1 MVARLTAAREP
12 TAATGPTVPPWP
24 PPGPPPRARPRSP
37 RAGPPPGSRASARL
51 REQAVAS
58 RRQRRRTGA
67 DRFWPGPQTRA
78 GTASGPDP
86 DRAPAR
92 AGRDQID
99 LDHDEPPVQ
108 PSWSSYWD
116 ETPDART
123 PYAEALDA
131 GTDPDAW
138 TPDTETPDTRIKASR
153 PPRDPEAAARAICLR
168 LITVE
173 PRTRSQLAQA
183 LQRKQ
188 IPDAIADGILDRFTE
203 VGLIDDQAFAR
214 AWVESRHHSRGLSR
228 RALSTEL
235 RRRGVADDDVR
246 EAVETLDPDQEVA
259 TARQIVDRK
268 LRSTRGQ
275 PPDARARRLVGALA
289 RKGYGPALAYRIV
302 REALEAEGAELA
314 SGLDDPEPDLE
325 DGLHG

>member
-1 MVARLTAAREP
+1 
-12 TAATGPTVPPWP
+12 
-24 PPGPPPRARPRSP
+24 
-37 RAGPPPGSRASARL
+37 
-51 REQAVAS
+51 VAS

-86 DRAPAR
+86 DRDPAR

-138 TPDTETPDTRIKASR
+138 TPDTETPDTRIKASQ

-275 PPDARARRLVGALA
+275 PPDARARRLVGTLA
-289 RKGYGPALAYRIV
+289 RKGYGAALAYRIV

>member
-1 MVARLTAAREP
+1 
-12 TAATGPTVPPWP
+12 
-24 PPGPPPRARPRSP
+24 
-37 RAGPPPGSRASARL
+37 
-51 REQAVAS
+51 VAS
-58 RRQRRRTGA
+58 RRQRRQTGA

-78 GTASGPDP
+78 RTGAAPGPDQPALDP
-86 DRAPAR
+86 DEA
-92 AGRDQID
+92 
-99 LDHDEPPVQ
+99 PVQ
-108 PSWSSYWD
+108 PSWSSHWD
-116 ETPDART
+116 E
-123 PYAEALDA
+123 A
-131 GTDPDAW
+131 G
-138 TPDTETPDTRIKASR
+138 TPDTETPDTGTEAPKA
-153 PPRDPEAAARAICLR
+153 PRDPEAAARAICLR
-168 LITVE
+168 LITIE
-173 PRTRSQLAQA
+173 PRTRAQLAQA

-188 IPDAIADGILDRFTE
+188 IPDAITDGILDRFTE

-246 EAVETLDPDQEVA
+246 DAVETLDPDQEVA

-314 SGLDDPEPDLE
+314 AGFDDPEPDPE

>member
-1 MVARLTAAREP
+1 V
-12 TAATGPTVPPWP
+12 
-24 PPGPPPRARPRSP
+24 
-37 RAGPPPGSRASARL
+37 

-67 DRFWPGPQTRA
+67 DRFWPGPQTPART
-78 GTASGPDP
+78 GSGPDP
-86 DRAPAR
+86 DRTDPDR
-92 AGRDQID
+92 TGWGRTD
-99 LDHDEPPVQ
+99 LDQDEAPVQ
-108 PSWSSYWD
+108 PSWSSHWD
-116 ETPDART
+116 ETPDA
-123 PYAEALDA
+123 
-131 GTDPDAW
+131 
-138 TPDTETPDTRIKASR
+138 ETPDNGTADAETKAPR
-153 PPRDPEAAARAICLR
+153 EAPRDPEAAARAICLR

-246 EAVETLDPDQEVA
+246 DAVETLDPDQEVA

-268 LRSTRGQ
+268 LPSTRGQ

-314 SGLDDPEPDLE
+314 AGLDDPEPEL
-325 DGLHG
+325 

>member
-1 MVARLTAAREP
+1 
-12 TAATGPTVPPWP
+12 
-24 PPGPPPRARPRSP
+24 
-37 RAGPPPGSRASARL
+37 
-51 REQAVAS
+51 VAS

-86 DRAPAR
+86 DRDPAR

-138 TPDTETPDTRIKASR
+138 TPDTETPDARIKASQ

-314 SGLDDPEPDLE
+314 PGLDDPDPEL
-325 DGLHG
+325 

>member
-1 MVARLTAAREP
+1 
-12 TAATGPTVPPWP
+12 
-24 PPGPPPRARPRSP
+24 
-37 RAGPPPGSRASARL
+37 
-51 REQAVAS
+51 VAS
-58 RRQRRRTGA
+58 RQRRKTGA
-67 DRFWPGPQTRA
+67 DRFWPGPSAR
-78 GTASGPDP
+78 
-86 DRAPAR
+86 AR
-92 AGRDQID
+92 AGAGPDLAQTDPDQ
-99 LDHDEPPVQ
+99 DEAPVQ
-108 PSWSSYWD
+108 PSWSSHWT
-116 ETPDART
+116 EAPDAG
-123 PYAEALDA
+123 PYAGPDV
-131 GTDPDAW
+131 DPDSG
-138 TPDTETPDTRIKASR
+138 PDAETETPRE

-246 EAVETLDPDQEVA
+246 DAVETLDPDQEVA
-259 TARQIVDRK
+259 TARQLVDRK

-275 PPDARARRLVGALA
+275 PPDARARRLVGVLA

-314 SGLDDPEPDLE
+314 AGLDDPEPDPE

>member
-1 MVARLTAAREP
+1 
-12 TAATGPTVPPWP
+12 
-24 PPGPPPRARPRSP
+24 
-37 RAGPPPGSRASARL
+37 
-51 REQAVAS
+51 VAS

-67 DRFWPGPQTRA
+67 DRFWPGPPTRA

-86 DRAPAR
+86 DRDPAR

-138 TPDTETPDTRIKASR
+138 TPDTETPDTETPDTETPDARIKASQ

-183 LQRKQ
+183 LRRKQ

-314 SGLDDPEPDLE
+314 PGLDDPDPEL
-325 DGLHG
+325 

>member
-1 MVARLTAAREP
+1 
-12 TAATGPTVPPWP
+12 
-24 PPGPPPRARPRSP
+24 
-37 RAGPPPGSRASARL
+37 
-51 REQAVAS
+51 VAS

-86 DRAPAR
+86 DRRDPDRRDPDR
-92 AGRDQID
+92 AGRDRID
-99 LDHDEPPVQ
+99 LDQDEPPVQ

-138 TPDTETPDTRIKASR
+138 TPDTETPDDRIKAPQ

-314 SGLDDPEPDLE
+314 PGLDDPDPEL
-325 DGLHG
+325 

>member
-1 MVARLTAAREP
+1 M
-12 TAATGPTVPPWP
+12 
-24 PPGPPPRARPRSP
+24 
-37 RAGPPPGSRASARL
+37 
-51 REQAVAS
+51 AS
-58 RRQRRRTGA
+58 RRQRRTAGA
-67 DRFWPGPQTRA
+67 DRFWPGP
-78 GTASGPDP
+78 S
-86 DRAPAR
+86 AR
-92 AGRDQID
+92 AGAGAGPD
-99 LDHDEPPVQ
+99 LDQTDPDQDEAPVQ
-108 PSWSSYWD
+108 PSWSSHWD
-116 ETPDART
+116 GAPDAD
-123 PYAEALDA
+123 PDAETGPDA
-131 GTDPDAW
+131 GT
-138 TPDTETPDTRIKASR
+138 ETPREA
-153 PPRDPEAAARAICLR
+153 PRDPEAAARAICIR

-235 RRRGVADDDVR
+235 RRRGVADDDLR

-275 PPDARARRLVGALA
+275 PPDARARRLVGVLA

-314 SGLDDPEPDLE
+314 AGLDDPEPDPE

>member
-1 MVARLTAAREP
+1 
-12 TAATGPTVPPWP
+12 
-24 PPGPPPRARPRSP
+24 
-37 RAGPPPGSRASARL
+37 
-51 REQAVAS
+51 VAS

-86 DRAPAR
+86 DRDPAR

-138 TPDTETPDTRIKASR
+138 TPDTETPDTETPDTETPDARIKASQ

-314 SGLDDPEPDLE
+314 PGLDDPDPEL
-325 DGLHG
+325 